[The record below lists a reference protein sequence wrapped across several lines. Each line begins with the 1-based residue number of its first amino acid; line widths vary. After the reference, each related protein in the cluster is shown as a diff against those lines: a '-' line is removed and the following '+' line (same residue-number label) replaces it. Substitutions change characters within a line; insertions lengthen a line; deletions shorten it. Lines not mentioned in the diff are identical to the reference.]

1 VKTDSIRRRPLD
13 VVLLVTG
20 SAVLATSALLAR
32 RGAYGWEIVAFRAV
46 NDLPGQLW
54 HVLWVLNQY
63 GTVVT
68 IPIVTAVALL
78 FRRWVLAVT
87 LGISGVGVYLL
98 SKVIKEFVGRG
109 RPAALVD
116 GVAER
121 ESFATGSL
129 GYPSGHAAVA
139 WAITLI
145 LLPRV
150 GRTWQI
156 AAIVL
161 AIVVPVV
168 RMYVG
173 AHLPLDLIGGAAL
186 GMTIASATNLLF
198 GIPRRRRTGERRSG
212 YEPATQEP

>member
-1 VKTDSIRRRPLD
+1 VKTEGIRRRPLD
-13 VVLLVTG
+13 VVLLITG
-20 SAVLATSALLAR
+20 SALLATSALLAR
-32 RGAYGWEIVAFRAV
+32 RGAYGWEIVVFRAV
-46 NDLPGQLW
+46 NDLPTQLR
-54 HVLWVLNQY
+54 HVLWILNQY

-68 IPIVTAVALL
+68 IPIASALALL
-78 FRRWVLAVT
+78 FRRWLLAVS
-87 LGISGVGVYLL
+87 LAISGVGVYLL

-121 ESFATGSL
+121 ETFASGSL

-150 GRTWQI
+150 RRTWQI
-156 AAIVL
+156 AAIAL
-161 AIVVPVV
+161 AMVVPVV

-186 GMTIASATNLLF
+186 GVTIASATNLLL
-198 GIPRRRRTGERRSG
+198 GVPKRPR
-212 YEPATQEP
+212 YEAVTR